1 MAPETLGVDPVSL
14 SGFGN
19 EMLAAAGDIPLAPPP
34 FTSAGMDPITMKIM
48 ETLPF
53 IEAPIQTG
61 LPEIKAEATKTASNI
76 VDAAARY
83 LQTDEQ
89 LAKAYE
95 SQQFDNQ
102 GGSPGGGSPA
112 GSPGAGVP
120 GAGAPS
126 VGMAAG
132 AAQSAA
138 GQSGGIDQLGQLM
151 SMPMQLAGQVAQVPM
166 QAMGVLASIPQAV
179 MQGVQQVSQL
189 AGGIGGDDSSLDEFD
204 KADEHKRDESPTRT
218 EERPDSDSGRD
229 AAPRPP
235 HERAPV
241 ESPRAELGPRAEPPA
256 PAEEK
261 MPAQTRPAEV
271 AQRMNL

>member
-14 SGFGN
+14 SGFGS

-34 FTSAGMDPITMKIM
+34 FTSAGTDPITMKIM
-48 ETLPF
+48 DSLPF

-61 LPEIKAEATKTASNI
+61 LPEIKAEAVKTASNL

-112 GSPGAGVP
+112 GSTDAGAPRTGVP
-120 GAGAPS
+120 GAG
-126 VGMAAG
+126 MADG

-138 GQSGGIDQLGQLM
+138 GQPGGMDQLGQLM

-166 QAMGVLASIPQAV
+166 QAMGMLASIPQAV

-189 AGGIGGDDSSLDEFD
+189 AGGFGGDSSLDEFD
-204 KADEHKRDESPTRT
+204 KSDEHKRDESPTRT
-218 EERPDSDSGRD
+218 EEPSKSESGRH
-229 AAPRPP
+229 AAPGRP

-241 ESPRAELGPRAEPPA
+241 EPPQAELGPRAEPPA

-261 MPAQTRPAEV
+261 TPAQTRPAEV